1 MLLRSSAVFFGFA
14 NSVQTMAF
22 GRGLITA
29 PPARSTGESP
39 SRLLE
44 GRITSE
50 PVTCGYRSGDPAHV
64 WLAPSG
70 YNCRVDTLNGL
81 WGFCPTTVLAAT
93 DCGLGGYC
101 FDTNTCTSGC
111 GQPGLRNNPT
121 ITTWTWYVQC
131 DTRGHQFD
139 MHGELIVIQLISTPS
154 DPQSRFCSTAFL
166 TFGIDQTYVYLHCG
180 PDAGTQH
187 YMASP
192 TASPASL
199 SSTHST
205 SPSPITTPESPV
217 SSATP
222 SSNATSTSS
231 MPSLASEPNKNSDGV
246 SSGGSTNNMG
256 AIIGGSIG
264 GFALLCGF
272 GVVAICLLRNNRSRG
287 VDSLQRPR
295 TPQGN
300 SWSPSNVIKQ
310 GGWGPRELP
319 AHVPSELP
327 VHPVELPAGHDR

>member
-1 MLLRSSAVFFGFA
+1 
-14 NSVQTMAF
+14 MAF

-29 PPARSTGESP
+29 APARPTGQSP

-44 GRITSE
+44 ERITSE
-50 PVTCGYRSGDPAHV
+50 PVTCGYRSGDPAHA

-81 WGFCPTTVLAAT
+81 WGFCPTTVIAAT

-101 FDTNTCTSGC
+101 FDTNTCTSG
-111 GQPGLRNNPT
+111 
-121 ITTWTWYVQC
+121 
-131 DTRGHQFD
+131 
-139 MHGELIVIQLISTPS
+139 S
-154 DPQSRFCSTAFL
+154 FL

-205 SPSPITTPESPV
+205 SPSPITTSESPV

-222 SSNATSTSS
+222 SSN
-231 MPSLASEPNKNSDGV
+231 EPNKNSDGV

-272 GVVAICLLRNNRSRG
+272 GIVAICLLRNNRSRG

-300 SWSPSNVIKQ
+300 SWSPSNMIKQ